1 MEIELYR
8 GTTTLATLH
17 YRNVPGQ
24 YSWVLR
30 DFQGDL
36 IDEVEVLTRDALG
49 GRTLVVGQQGRA
61 RRIVVVLDVQG
72 TSMVNLHAAIRALES
87 YVRGRKGGIPLELR
101 VRAQAANPWSAI
113 EVVLEQMSAQFEDD
127 QYRAAITMRFAC
139 RSIYWREGIG
149 VFPSSNSTLNGRVF
163 VVDLST
169 MTFTPITGIAE
180 TINNIDYRDAS
191 NEWIIFTTTQV
202 WRAPAAGGAAALVG
216 SVTGSTALRGCVA
229 HDGSIL
235 AVAQG
240 VNQLVRFTYPSS
252 SPTVLGSFNS
262 VPFRVRRFGESYVSV
277 GEFSQYQTTSGLAGY
292 VTTDVSGIVTNTFS
306 PFPTSAIFPGG
317 GRIRDVLIKDNI
329 GVAIAYRA
337 PSPSQS
343 WVVVWSGQVAPY
355 YVAEG
360 ASTWGPLEI
369 DQSSEIDDVTI
380 CADSWIH
387 AGRTFNTL
395 CRLRNLGSI
404 VPFAYPTV
412 AVGSVQDGCAV
423 ERFAF
428 TTSEPRKAFRLGDD
442 GTAMPL
448 FAASAN
454 SIAIR
459 RLNNLM
465 CVGYGTT
472 ANVWTPLTVDV
483 GSIANTGATAEI
495 VPRLG
500 GLAVPVFSC
509 YSRVDTEI
517 LGEVLDPQTQAA
529 NYEPKYHGGG
539 VVTPLPGTRYER
551 MFRGS
556 MNEGVTRYWFAV
568 GGSVASNNV
577 TLNRYKHDWR

>member
-1 MEIELYR
+1 MEIELFR
-8 GTTTLATLH
+8 GTSTLTTLH

-36 IDEVEVLTRDALG
+36 IDEVEVLTREALG
-49 GRTLVVGQQGRA
+49 GRTLLVGQQGRA
-61 RRIVVVLDVQG
+61 RRIVIVLDVQG
-72 TSMVNLHAAIRALES
+72 TSMPNLHAAIRELETHT
-87 YVRGRKGGIPLELR
+87 RGRKGTPLELR
-101 VRAQAANPWSAI
+101 VRAQAASPWNSI

-149 VFPSSNSTLNGRVF
+149 VSPSSNSTLSGRAF
-163 VVDLST
+163 VVNLST
-169 MTFTPITGIAE
+169 MIFTPITGIAE
-180 TINNIDYRDAS
+180 VIFNIDYREAS

-216 SVTGSTALRGCVA
+216 SVTGSTQLRGCVA

-252 SPTVLGSFNS
+252 SPTVLGVFNG
-262 VPFRVRRFGESYVSV
+262 VPFRVRRFGDQYASV
-277 GEFSQYQTTSGLAGY
+277 GEFSQYQTTTGLAGL
-292 VTTDVSGIVTNTFS
+292 VITNVNGGITNTFS

-317 GRIRDVLIKDNI
+317 GRIRDVLFRDGI
-329 GVAIAYRA
+329 GVAIAHRA

-343 WVVVWSGQVAPY
+343 WVVVWSGQVSPY
-355 YVAEG
+355 YVADG
-360 ASTWGPLEI
+360 ASIWAPLEI

-380 CADSWIH
+380 CAESWIH

-395 CRLRNLGSI
+395 CRLRNLGGI
-404 VPFAYPTV
+404 VPYAYPMV
-412 AVGSVQDGCAV
+412 PVGGVQDGCAV
-423 ERFAF
+423 ERFTFA
-428 TTSEPRKAFRLGDD
+428 TSEPRKAFRLGDD

-448 FAASAN
+448 FTASAN
-454 SIAIR
+454 SVAVR
-459 RLNNLM
+459 RVNNLM
-465 CVGYGTT
+465 CIGYAAT

-509 YSRVDTEI
+509 YSKVDTEI
-517 LGEVLDPQTQAA
+517 LGEVIDPQVQVA
-529 NYEPKYHGGG
+529 NYEPKYYSGGT
-539 VVTPLPGTRYER
+539 VTPLPGTRYER

-556 MNEGVTRYWFAV
+556 ANEWINRYWFAV
-568 GGSVASNNV
+568 GGSVPQNNV

>member
-8 GTTTLATLH
+8 GTSTLTTLH

-36 IDEVEVLTRDALG
+36 MDEVEVLTRDALG
-49 GRTLVVGQQGRA
+49 GRNLAAGQQGRA
-61 RRIVVVLDVQG
+61 RRIIIVLDVQG
-72 TSMVNLHAAIRALES
+72 TSMPNLHAAIRELETHT
-87 YVRGRKGGIPLELR
+87 RWRKGTPLELR
-101 VRAQAANPWSAI
+101 VRAQATDPWSTI

-127 QYRAAITMRFAC
+127 QYRASITLRFAC
-139 RSIYWREGIG
+139 RSIYWRQGIG
-149 VFPSSNSTLNGRVF
+149 VFPSSNSTLTGRAF

-180 TINNIDYRDAS
+180 PIINIDYREAS
-191 NEWIIFTTTQV
+191 SEWIMFTTTQV
-202 WRAPAAGGAAALVG
+202 WRAPATGGAASLIG
-216 SVTGSTALRGCVA
+216 SVTGSTNLRGCVA

-252 SPTVLGSFNS
+252 SPAVLGAFNG
-262 VPFRVRRFGESYVSV
+262 VPFRVRKIGTSYASV
-277 GEFSQYQTTSGLAGY
+277 GEFSQYQTTTGLAGY
-292 VTTDVSGIVTNTFS
+292 VTTDVTGAILNTFS
-306 PFPTSAIFPGG
+306 PFPTSIIFPGG
-317 GRIRDVLIKDNI
+317 GRIRDVLLEDNI
-329 GVAIAYRA
+329 GVAIAHRA

-343 WVVVWSGQVAPY
+343 WVAVWSGQVAPY

-360 ASTWGPLEI
+360 ASSWGPFEI
-369 DQSSEIDDVTI
+369 DQSSAIDDVTI
-380 CADSWIH
+380 FAESSIH

-395 CRLRNLGSI
+395 CRLRNLSGI
-404 VPFAYPTV
+404 VPYAYPTV
-412 AVGSVQDGCAV
+412 NVGGVQDGCAV

-428 TTSEPRKAFRLGDD
+428 TTSEPRKVFRLGDD

-448 FAASAN
+448 FAANAN
-454 SIAIR
+454 GIAVR
-459 RLNNLM
+459 RVSNLM
-465 CVGYGTT
+465 CVGYVTLTT
-472 ANVWTPLTVDV
+472 VWTPLSVDV
-483 GSIANTGATAEI
+483 STISNTGTTAEI
-495 VPRLG
+495 VPLLG

-509 YSRVDTEI
+509 YSKVDSEI
-517 LGEVLDPQTQAA
+517 LGEVLDPQTQAS

-556 MNEGVTRYWFAV
+556 ANEGINRYWFAV
-568 GGSVASNNV
+568 GGSVPQNNV